1 MRSLTRGSAGRKVV
15 EDDLPAGRI
24 VKRILISGATG
35 MVGTSLTRHL
45 TNAGHRVSRLV
56 RPGAQSQV
64 GDVSWEP
71 NAAIADVNGME
82 GFDAVVNLNGASIA
96 GKRWTRARKGL
107 LRNSRLAPTRL
118 LVDCMSK
125 LNKKP
130 VVFVSAS
137 GVGLY
142 GDRGEEVLTEESGP
156 GTDFLS
162 LLARDWEGEA
172 NRAERAG
179 IRTVIL
185 RCGVILAAEGGALE
199 QIARPIRM
207 GVGGKLGSGKQW
219 MAWIAIEDVVE
230 ITRRAIEEEKW
241 RGPLNVV
248 APNPARNEEFTRTLA
263 RVLNRPAIFPAPA
276 FALRLMLGEMATVL
290 LLSSQRAVP
299 KKLVEGG
306 YEFQM
311 PELDGALRK
320 ALGNT

>member
-1 MRSLTRGSAGRKVV
+1 M
-15 EDDLPAGRI
+15 
-24 VKRILISGATG
+24 KRILISGATG
-35 MVGTSLTRHL
+35 LVGTALARHL

-56 RPGAQSQV
+56 RPGAQLQA
-64 GDVSWEP
+64 GDVTWEP
-71 NAAIADVNGME
+71 NAAIANVNGME

-96 GKRWTRARKGL
+96 GKRWTRGRKVV

-125 LNKKP
+125 LEKKP
-130 VVFVSAS
+130 AVFVSAS

-142 GDRGEEVLTEESGP
+142 GDCGEEVLTEESGA

-172 NRAERAG
+172 NRAEGAG

-185 RCGVILAAEGGALE
+185 RLGVILSTEGGALE

-219 MAWIAIEDVVE
+219 MAWVAMEDVVE
-230 ITRRAIEEEKW
+230 IARRAIEEEKW

-248 APNPARNEEFTRTLA
+248 APSPARNEEFTRILA
-263 RVLNRPAIFPAPA
+263 KVLRRPAIFPAPA
-276 FALRLMLGEMATVL
+276 FALKMMLGEMATVL
-290 LLSSQRAVP
+290 LLASQRAVP
-299 KKLVEGG
+299 KKLTEGN
-306 YEFQM
+306 YEFQK
-311 PELDGALRK
+311 PELEGALRK
-320 ALGNT
+320 ALGKE